1 MTDWYSDCLID
12 FSQGPEAGSIIG
24 RKGETVKN
32 IRAESQAQVNIEGD
46 SQLERIITVRGK
58 TDSIFKVIIIELSKF
73 DLIFTDWLIHVI
85 IMFWLSLLVDMVYLI
100 WFNVSGLVWFNV

>member
-1 MTDWYSDCLID
+1 MIDWYNDCLIG

-73 DLIFTDWLIHVI
+73 GLIFTDW
-85 IMFWLSLLVDMVYLI
+85 ST
-100 WFNVSGLVWFNV
+100 WF